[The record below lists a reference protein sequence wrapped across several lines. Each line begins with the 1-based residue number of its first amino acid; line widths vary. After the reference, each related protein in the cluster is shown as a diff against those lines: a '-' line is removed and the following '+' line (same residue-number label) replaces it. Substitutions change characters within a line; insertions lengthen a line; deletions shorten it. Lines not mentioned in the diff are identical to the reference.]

1 MSNFPRNSLCNYMTS
16 RLAIFCVA
24 VTLSACAVGPDFE
37 QPAPALPEQWRTT
50 AAPLSTGNVD
60 EQWWTQFNDAA
71 LNDLVDR
78 ALRENP
84 QMHIAALRVAQSR
97 VQRGAVAGSRWPVVN
112 ASALYDRERQ
122 SEHGVGVR
130 MIDILAQPA
139 NRDQIVEALSEP
151 YDVYQAGFD
160 AAWELDLWGR
170 VRRSL
175 ESADAALL
183 ASGEDLH
190 DVQLTLVAE
199 VVRTYVQLR
208 GVQDQLRIANADV
221 AASAD
226 LVEMTQYRVKGG
238 IVDELDLSTQR
249 ARLSQ
254 TRSTIPELEQQQT
267 QLVSALAL
275 LVNAS
280 PGALDAQLA
289 QQAAALQ
296 IPASITGG
304 LPSEVARRRPDIR
317 RAEAQLHAATAEI
330 GVAVADLYPRITLT
344 GSFVQQSLDASDLTD
359 WGSRQW
365 AIGPSISLP
374 IFDGGRR
381 RSVVEIRKLQQQEA
395 AVNYQR
401 TVLGAWHEIENALS
415 ACHAEQRRNE
425 ELAATLA
432 SSRDAYEIAH
442 VRYSHGL
449 VNYLVELDAH
459 RTLLQAERAYSESN
473 TQMATRLVAIYKA
486 LGGGWSMTQ

>member
-1 MSNFPRNSLCNYMTS
+1 MSLPIRIPPGRIFPILCTT
-16 RLAIFCVA
+16 LA
-24 VTLSACAVGPDFE
+24 LSACAVGPDYQKPE
-37 QPAPALPEQWRTT
+37 AALPQQWRTT
-50 AAPLSTGNVD
+50 GTASPERVD
-60 EQWWTQFNDAA
+60 ERWWTQFDDAA
-71 LNDLVDR
+71 LNDLVDT

-84 QMHIAALRVAQSR
+84 QVHVAALRVAQSR

-112 ASALYDRERQ
+112 AGALYDRERQ

-130 MIDILAQPA
+130 MIDILAQPQ

-170 VRRSL
+170 VRRSV
-175 ESADAALL
+175 ESADAAVL
-183 ASGEDLH
+183 ASGESLH
-190 DVQLTLVAE
+190 DAQLTLTAE
-199 VVRTYVQLR
+199 VVRIYLQLR

-221 AASAD
+221 AATAD
-226 LVEMTQYRVKGG
+226 LVELTEYRVRGG
-238 IVDELDLSTQR
+238 IVDALDLSTQR

-254 TRSTIPELEQQQT
+254 TRSSIPQLEQQQT
-267 QLVSALAL
+267 QLISSLAL
-275 LVNAS
+275 LVNAE
-280 PGALDAQLA
+280 PGALDALLTA
-289 QQAAALQ
+289 STATLQ
-296 IPASITGG
+296 MPQSIGAG
-304 LPSEVARRRPDIR
+304 LPSEAARRRPDIR

-381 RSVVEIRKLQQQEA
+381 RSVVELRKLQQQEA

-401 TVLGAWHEIENALS
+401 TVLAAWHEIENALS
-415 ACHAEQRRNE
+415 AYHAEQRRNE
-425 ELAATLA
+425 ELEATLA

-442 VRYSHGL
+442 VRYNHGL

-473 TQMATRLVAIYKA
+473 TQVATQLVAIYKA
-486 LGGGWSMTQ
+486 LGGGWSPNE